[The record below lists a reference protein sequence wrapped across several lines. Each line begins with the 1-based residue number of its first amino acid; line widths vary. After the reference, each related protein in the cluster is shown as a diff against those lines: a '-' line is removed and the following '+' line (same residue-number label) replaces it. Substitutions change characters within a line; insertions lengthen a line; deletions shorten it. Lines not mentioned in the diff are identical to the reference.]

1 MKKIRIFLEMI
12 KFEHS
17 IFALPFAYLGMV
29 LAARGWPGWE
39 KFLLITLAMVSFRT
53 MAMAANRLLD
63 QKVDAANPR
72 TAARALPAGL
82 LTPAFVWGCAFVSW
96 VIYTGACW
104 LLGPVCLQLSAVPLV
119 LAWIYPL
126 LKRFSLFCH
135 FLLGFVLGIAP
146 YGAWIAVTGNF
157 SWVPAF
163 LMLGV
168 LFWVAGFDIIYA
180 LLDFDFDREKGL
192 HSVPARLG
200 KVPARVLSR
209 WLHCLTLVFWAM
221 AGFAADLSWMYF
233 SGLTIAA
240 MLLIREH
247 ILAGKDSDPFKLNEA
262 FFNLN
267 AWISIIVFIA
277 ASLDVAGGLK

>member
-29 LAARGWPGWE
+29 LAAGGWPGWV

-63 QKVDAANPR
+63 QSVDAINPR
-72 TAARALPAGL
+72 TSKRALPAGL
-82 LTPAFVWGCAFVSW
+82 LNPSFVWASAGVSW
-96 VIYTGACW
+96 VVFSVSCW
-104 LLGPVCLQLSAVPLV
+104 LLSPLCLALSFFPLV
-119 LAWIYPL
+119 LAWVYPF
-126 LKRFSLFCH
+126 LKRVSLLCH
-135 FLLGFVLGIAP
+135 FVLGLVLGIAP
-146 YGAWIAVTGNF
+146 YGAWIAAGGDF
-157 SWVPAF
+157 SWIPGF

-200 KVPARVLSR
+200 KEKARVLSR
-209 WLHCLTLVFWAM
+209 WLHFLTLVCWVL
-221 AGFAADLSWMYF
+221 AGMAADLGWIYF
-233 SGLTIAA
+233 GGLALAA
-240 MLLIREH
+240 GLLIREH
-247 ILAGKDSDPFKLNEA
+247 ILAKKDSDPLKLNEA

-267 AWISIIVFIA
+267 AWISMIIFVA
-277 ASLDVAGGLK
+277 AALDAAGGF

>member
-1 MKKIRIFLEMI
+1 MI

-72 TAARALPAGL
+72 TASRALPAGL
-82 LTPAFVWGCAFVSW
+82 LNPSFVWACAFVSW
-96 VIYTGACW
+96 VVFTGACW
-104 LLGPVCLQLSAVPLV
+104 LLGPLCLQLSVVPLV

-126 LKRFSLFCH
+126 MKRMSLLCH
-135 FLLGFVLGIAP
+135 FVLGFVLSIAP
-146 YGAWIAVTGNF
+146 YGAWVAVQGSF
-157 SWVPAF
+157 SWVPGF

-192 HSVPARLG
+192 HSVPAKLGTDKARLL
-200 KVPARVLSR
+200 ARCLHLLTIVCWVL
-209 WLHCLTLVFWAM
+209 
-221 AGFAADLSWMYF
+221 AGIQAQLSWIYF
-233 SGLTIAA
+233 LGLAVAA
-240 MLLIREH
+240 MLLVREH
-247 ILAGKDSDPFKLNEA
+247 FLARKDSDAVKLNEA

-267 AWISIIVFIA
+267 AWISVIVFIA
-277 ASLDVAGGLK
+277 ASLDVAGGWK